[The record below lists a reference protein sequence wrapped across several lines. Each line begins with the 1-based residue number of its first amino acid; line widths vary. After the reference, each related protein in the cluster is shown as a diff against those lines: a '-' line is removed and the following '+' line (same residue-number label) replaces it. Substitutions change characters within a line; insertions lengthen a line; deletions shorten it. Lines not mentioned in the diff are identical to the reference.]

1 MGKDSQKIETSN
13 RRYTFKKEER
23 LCSKKVIEKLFSG
36 GKSFLFF
43 PLKIVYL
50 NTELPT
56 KNKIQ
61 IGFSVSKKNF
71 KKAVQRNYLK
81 RRMREAYRLNKHL
94 LTEKEIE
101 TQMAIFVIFI
111 GKEISNYKTIEQAM
125 KKALANCSKTNLNEK

>member
-50 NTELPT
+50 KTELPT